1 MCKFFSV
8 FCCCCSR
15 LVKNVYFLQCS
26 KTLCNRKFV
35 YPRQDQKCDDCLAK
49 CRGPSPCTRGIG
61 VLPRYWI
68 EKSEERIVQFQA
80 IQGFL
85 VATTSS
91 QQKFKLQKI
100 RLYFSTKSRDPRK
113 SHPKETTLDHKLP
126 GYRGLE
132 GQSHFAQN

>member
-15 LVKNVYFLQCS
+15 LIKNFYFLQCS
-26 KTLCNRKFV
+26 KTICNRKFV

-61 VLPRYWI
+61 LLPRYWI

-100 RLYFSTKSRDPRK
+100 RFFLNLKWANSDIEETKG
-113 SHPKETTLDHKLP
+113 TTIENKFP
-126 GYRGLE
+126 GHRCLE
-132 GQSHFAQN
+132 GPELK